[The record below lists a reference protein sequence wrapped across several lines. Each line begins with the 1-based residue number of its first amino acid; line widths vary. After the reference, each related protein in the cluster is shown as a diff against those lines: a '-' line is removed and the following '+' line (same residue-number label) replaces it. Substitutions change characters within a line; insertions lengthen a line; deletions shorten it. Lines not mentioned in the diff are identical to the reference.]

1 MSIFSERLR
10 ELRKEKGLTQ
20 QELAGKV
27 GISRVGYG
35 YWEKGKREPN
45 FKKLILLAKYLDV
58 STDYLLGVPN
68 IKGERSIMFS
78 FFKRDKEKE
87 VQTLPNIEID
97 NHESYDFT
105 NSELKT
111 LEYLVGIQIWS
122 EGVENCK
129 NRTAKN
135 LINPWYIWYNKVQ
148 VNSNYC
154 LEYG

>member
-20 QELAGKV
+20 KELANKV
-27 GISRVGYG
+27 NMGQGGYTH
-35 YWEKGKREPN
+35 WETGKREPN

-58 STDYLLGVPN
+58 STDYLLGVSN

-122 EGVENCK
+122 EGVKNCK

-135 LINPWYIWYNKVQ
+135 LVNPWYIWYNKVQ